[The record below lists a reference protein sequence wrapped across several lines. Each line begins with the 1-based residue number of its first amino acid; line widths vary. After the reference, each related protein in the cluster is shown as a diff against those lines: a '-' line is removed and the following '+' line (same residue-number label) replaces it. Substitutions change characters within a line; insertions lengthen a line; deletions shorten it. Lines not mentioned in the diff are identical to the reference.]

1 MRRDCFHE
9 LSPNGELLLQSVSV
23 CGNAKEKGN
32 PKCFETEIE
41 RQEVMTKPH
50 TPLHESEI

>member
-41 RQEVMTKPH
+41 RREVMTKPH